1 MMRERN
7 RLQTEIGNY
16 DKLVQ
21 EFDENVE
28 LIGLAEAED
37 DKEILSEAEDA
48 LRALAETARKLE
60 LEAMLSGEADPN
72 DCFIEIH
79 AGAGGTESQDWASM
93 LRRLYLRWS

>member
-1 MMRERN
+1 MRERN

-48 LRALAETARKLE
+48 LRALAEKAR
-60 LEAMLSGEADPN
+60 
-72 DCFIEIH
+72 
-79 AGAGGTESQDWASM
+79 
-93 LRRLYLRWS
+93 